1 MAFDWAEQCDY
12 KKQTLPQS
20 TITMKKNPP
29 AGFAYIGWLDTANG
43 ENNLA
48 GNLFLDETK

>member
-29 AGFAYIGWLDTANG
+29 AGFVYIGWLDTANG